1 MRKIIAALTMG
12 LILTGTTAFAS
23 PTAEFEKGAVVL
35 EVGSTLNSKVKGQG
49 YMSID
54 ANGDSGYKYSIITG
68 LSDKFA
74 LQYKQGNF
82 KSEQKTVS
90 IAGLG
95 SLTTYAKAEPMD
107 INLLYK
113 VNPNLVLIT
122 GYEHNKISYGQYVA
136 PASRSAFHIGLTGTH
151 KLDDKATLFATVLTG
166 NEVSLKE
173 AGVSYK
179 LSAVSAVT
187 VSYAE
192 RKMKDMDLKISPIP
206 ALTLPTQKA
215 DYTMTGITFMYG
227 VKL

>member
-1 MRKIIAALTMG
+1 MYKILAALTMG
-12 LILTGTTAFAS
+12 LILTGTTVFAS
-23 PTAEFEKGAVVL
+23 PAAEFEKGAVVL
-35 EVGSTLNSKVKGQG
+35 EVGSTLNSKVKGRG
-49 YMSID
+49 FMNLD
-54 ANGDSGYKYSIITG
+54 ANGESGYKYSITTG
-68 LSDKFA
+68 ISDKFA

-82 KSEQKTVS
+82 KSEQKTVT
-90 IAGLG
+90 IGGG
-95 SLTTYAKAEPMD
+95 SLTTYAKAQPMD

-136 PASRSAFHIGLTGTH
+136 SDSSSAFHIGLSGTH

-166 NEVSLKE
+166 KDVSLKE

-192 RKMKDMDLKISPIP
+192 RKMKDMDLKISPAP
-206 ALTLPTQKA
+206 GLTLPTQKA